1 MGNRRGKRVPVRK
14 ILLVDDVD
22 MVLKLWARRCK
33 KQGKTAYCATT
44 RAEALEIARRERPQ
58 MAVVDLIMP
67 ETSGL
72 DLVRELK
79 KVRPKMFTVL
89 VSGAMSADTA
99 MHGLKAGA
107 DDCFDKDSPIEE
119 IIERVQTGS
128 RPGEPSLEMP
138 TLDDM
143 ETQYIIRVLTDHNGN
158 VTHTAS
164 ALGIPRQSLQRK
176 LRRLRT
182 NGQLRSL

>member
-22 MVLKLWARRCK
+22 MVLKLWARRAK
-33 KQGKTAYCATT
+33 KQGKTPLCATN
-44 RAEALEIARRERPQ
+44 RAEALEFARRERPQ

-67 ETSGL
+67 DVSGL

-79 KVRPKMFTVL
+79 KLRPKMFTVL
-89 VSGAMSADTA
+89 VSGAMSAETA
-99 MHGLKAGA
+99 MHGLQAGA
-107 DDCFDKDSPIEE
+107 DDCFDKDTPVEE
-119 IIERVQTGS
+119 MIERVETGS
-128 RPGEPSLEMP
+128 RPSEPSLDMP

-182 NGQLRSL
+182 NGQLRNV